1 MKMANMNIGTRL
13 RWSFA
18 LLTLMLL
25 GTAALGMLRLSSLEL
40 RMRDVIDDKYPK
52 TVLANDIIKNVN
64 VIARS
69 SRNLLL
75 MTDPRQLAQERDSIA
90 RAGTDTEQRLAQ
102 LDRIIL
108 SDQGRALMA
117 AVTQARATFNQGRD
131 KVLALLDADARDEAA
146 ALLLGSVRGDQLRYM
161 AALET
166 LITHQHERME
176 AAGAQVHAEYLSAR
190 SMMLALSALAI
201 AFSLVTAWL
210 VTRSI
215 VAPLQYA
222 LGVAQ
227 TVAAGDLTSR
237 FGRHG
242 RDETGKLLDALSIMN
257 GNLLDIVQRVRSGTD
272 TIATASTQ
280 IAAGNIDLS
289 ARTEE
294 QASSLEQTA
303 SAMEELSSTVQ
314 QNADNAR
321 HASALATEAAKIAG
335 DGGQAVGQVI
345 HTMDAISASSAQ
357 IADIIGVIDMLA
369 FQTNILALN
378 AAVEAARAGEQGRG
392 FAVVATEVRSLA
404 QRSAAAARDIRAL
417 IANSTQ
423 QVDAGAALV
432 AQAGATMQQVVA
444 AVARVSQMVADIT
457 AASAEQSTGI
467 GQISQAVVQMDEVTQ
482 QNAALVE
489 EAAAASQSL
498 EAEAANLLQVVSVF
512 RLQPA
517 PAALPAHALPGRPA
531 PARAL
536 RRLSA

>member
-1 MKMANMNIGTRL
+1 MRIMMANMKIGTRL
-13 RWSFA
+13 RCSFA
-18 LLTLMLL
+18 LLTLLL
-25 GTAALGMLRLSSLEL
+25 LATAALGMLHLSSLEL

-64 VIARS
+64 IIARS

-75 MTDPRQLAQERDSIA
+75 MTEPQQLALERASIA
-90 RAGTDTEQRLAQ
+90 RAGADTEQRLAQ
-102 LDRIIL
+102 LERIVL
-108 SDQGRALMA
+108 SEQGRALMA
-117 AVTQARATFNQGRD
+117 AVTQARATFNEGRD
-131 KVLALLDADARDEAA
+131 KVLALLEADARDEAA
-146 ALLLGSVRGDQLRYM
+146 ELLLGTVRNDQLRYM
-161 AALET
+161 AALES
-166 LITHQHERME
+166 LITHQHDRME
-176 AAGAQVHAEYLSAR
+176 EAGAQVHAEYLSAR
-190 SMMLALSALAI
+190 TMMLALSALAI
-201 AFSLVTAWL
+201 GFSLVTAWL

-215 VAPLQYA
+215 VHPLRHA
-222 LGVAQ
+222 LTVAQ
-227 TVAAGDLTSR
+227 TVAAGDLTST

-242 RDETGKLLDALSIMN
+242 GDETGKLLDALCIMN
-257 GNLLDIVQRVRSGTD
+257 GNLLEIVQRVRSGTD
-272 TIATASTQ
+272 TIATASSQ
-280 IAAGNIDLS
+280 IAAGNSDLS
-289 ARTEE
+289 SRTEE

-321 HASALATEAAKIAG
+321 HASILAVEAANIAG
-335 DGGQAVGQVI
+335 AGGQAVGQVI

-432 AQAGATMQQVVA
+432 AQAGATMQEVVA
-444 AVARVSQMVADIT
+444 AVGRVSQMVADIT

-467 GQISQAVVQMDEVTQ
+467 GQVSQAVVQMDEVTQ

-498 EAEAANLLQVVSVF
+498 EGEAANLLQVVSVF
-512 RLQPA
+512 RLQQG
-517 PAALPAHALPGRPA
+517 PAHALP
-531 PARAL
+531 
-536 RRLSA
+536 RLLA

>member
-18 LLTLMLL
+18 LLTMLL
-25 GTAALGMLRLSSLEL
+25 LATAALGMLRLSALEA

-75 MTDPRQLAQERDSIA
+75 MTEPQQLAQERATIA
-90 RAGTDTEQRLAQ
+90 RAGGATEKGLAQ
-102 LDRIIL
+102 LEKVVL
-108 SDQGRALMA
+108 SPQGRELMA
-117 AVTQARATFNQGRD
+117 AVTQARATFNGGRD
-131 KVLALLDADARDEAA
+131 KVLALLEEGARDEAT
-146 ALLLGSVRGDQLRYM
+146 ALLLGTVRDEQIRYM

-166 LITHQHERME
+166 LIAHQHDLME
-176 AAGAQVHAEYLSAR
+176 AAGAQVRHEYATAR
-190 SMMLALSALAI
+190 TLMLALGALAVL
-201 AFSLVTAWL
+201 FSLATAWL

-215 VAPLQYA
+215 VAPLQHA
-222 LGVAQ
+222 LTVAQ
-227 TVAAGDLTSR
+227 TVAAGDLTST
-237 FGRHG
+237 FGTHG
-242 RDETGKLLDALSIMN
+242 RDETGKLLDALAIMN
-257 GNLLDIVQRVRSGTD
+257 GNLLDIVQRVREGTD

-280 IAAGNIDLS
+280 IAAGNVDLS

-321 HASALATEAAKIAG
+321 HASALAVEAANIAR

-345 HTMDAISASSAQ
+345 HTMEAISASSAQ

-423 QVDAGAALV
+423 QVDAGTALV
-432 AQAGATMQQVVA
+432 AQAGATMQDVVA
-444 AVARVSQMVADIT
+444 AVGRVSQMVADIT

-498 EAEAANLLQVVSVF
+498 EGEAANLLQVVSVF
-512 RLQPA
+512 RLRPA
-517 PAALPAHALPGRPA
+517 TAALPRRPA
-531 PARAL
+531 PAVPCLTA
-536 RRLSA
+536 

>member
-13 RWSFA
+13 RWSFS
-18 LLTLMLL
+18 LLTLLLL
-25 GTAALGMLRLSSLEL
+25 GTAALGMLRLSGLEL

-75 MTDPRQLAQERDSIA
+75 MAEPQQLAQERATIA
-90 RAGTDTEQRLAQ
+90 RAGADTEQRLAQ
-102 LDRIIL
+102 LERIVL
-108 SDQGRALMA
+108 SQEGRALMA
-117 AVTQARATFNQGRD
+117 AVTQARATFNGGRD
-131 KVLALLDADARDEAA
+131 KVLALLDEGARDAA
-146 ALLLGSVRGDQLRYM
+146 TALLLGAVRDDQLRYM
-161 AALET
+161 AALEA

-176 AAGAQVHAEYLSAR
+176 AAGAQVHEEYVSAR
-190 SMMLALSALAI
+190 TMMLALSGLAI
-201 AFSLVTAWL
+201 AFSLATAWL

-215 VAPLQYA
+215 VTPLQHA
-222 LGVAQ
+222 LTVAQ
-227 TVAAGDLTSR
+227 TVAAGDLTSH

-242 RDETGKLLDALSIMN
+242 RDEMGKLLDALSIMN
-257 GNLLDIVQRVRSGTD
+257 GNLLDIVQRVREGTD

-280 IAAGNIDLS
+280 IAAGNVDLS

-321 HASALATEAAKIAG
+321 HASALAVEAANIAR

-345 HTMDAISASSAQ
+345 HTMEAISASSAQ

-423 QVDAGAALV
+423 QVDAGTALV
-432 AQAGATMQQVVA
+432 AQAGATMQDVVA
-444 AVARVSQMVADIT
+444 AVGRVSQMVADIT

-498 EAEAANLLQVVSVF
+498 EGEAANLLQVVSVF
-512 RLQPA
+512 RLRQA
-517 PAALPAHALPGRPA
+517 PAALPHRPA
-531 PARAL
+531 PAL
-536 RRLSA
+536 PRLTA

>member
-1 MKMANMNIGTRL
+1 MMANMKIGTRL
-13 RWSFA
+13 RCSFA
-18 LLTLMLL
+18 LLTLLL
-25 GTAALGMLRLSSLEL
+25 LATAALGMLHLSSLEL

-64 VIARS
+64 IIARS

-75 MTDPRQLAQERDSIA
+75 MTEPQQLAQERASIA
-90 RAGTDTEQRLAQ
+90 RAGADTEQRLAQ
-102 LDRIIL
+102 LERIVL
-108 SDQGRALMA
+108 SEQGRALMA
-117 AVTQARATFNQGRD
+117 AVTQARATFNEGRD
-131 KVLALLDADARDEAA
+131 KVLALLEADARDEAA
-146 ALLLGSVRGDQLRYM
+146 ELLLGTVRNDQLRYM

-166 LITHQHERME
+166 LITHQHDRME
-176 AAGAQVHAEYLSAR
+176 EAGAQVHAEYLSAR
-190 SMMLALSALAI
+190 TMMLALSALAI
-201 AFSLVTAWL
+201 GFSLVTAWL

-215 VAPLQYA
+215 VHPLRHA
-222 LGVAQ
+222 LTVAQ
-227 TVAAGDLTSR
+227 TVAAGDLTST

-242 RDETGKLLDALSIMN
+242 GDETGKLLDALCIMN
-257 GNLLDIVQRVRSGTD
+257 GNLLEIVQRVRSGTD
-272 TIATASTQ
+272 TIATASSQ
-280 IAAGNIDLS
+280 IAAGNSDLS
-289 ARTEE
+289 SRTEE

-321 HASALATEAAKIAG
+321 HASILAVEAANIAG
-335 DGGQAVGQVI
+335 AGGQAVGQVI
-345 HTMDAISASSAQ
+345 HTMDAISASSSQ

-432 AQAGATMQQVVA
+432 AQAGATMQEVVA
-444 AVARVSQMVADIT
+444 AVGRVSQMVADIT

-467 GQISQAVVQMDEVTQ
+467 GQVSQAVVQMDEVTQ

-498 EAEAANLLQVVSVF
+498 EGEAANLLQVVSVF
-512 RLQPA
+512 RLQQG
-517 PAALPAHALPGRPA
+517 PAHALPRRSA
-531 PARAL
+531 PAVP
-536 RRLSA
+536 RLLA